1 MTPPSP
7 GPNQDQIKKLARLID
22 RAGFILLVDAALI
35 SPSEREQIE
44 RASRDET
51 PWLDAMAQWDPQLHA
66 MLAELS
72 LKSLGWGS
80 LQQPPDCPKPA
91 YAELFEAS
99 LRELGLLTPQ
109 QQPPWAYWQA
119 MAEGL
124 VPEPQRHWMAVE
136 PCQWLVSTQQVQ
148 LRLCRPHQPLSPQL
162 VKTIKAALDWLDASL
177 ALSPSGRAYLGFE
190 KPFDLQSAWPETLDG
205 LGADGFLPQ
214 GSQAGDWRRFV
225 TELEM
230 ALAMTPDSSDTQS
243 LWPWGMG
250 APLAPGFPVAF
261 EKETGREESG
271 SALFQAADL
280 TNAPLPLQGLHQ
292 WLAGQ
297 GRRVNMQWRTFK
309 KVQSVEEWLAEW
321 ALVLAD
327 IQALRRH
334 CMAANGQPGRPWAV
348 LLQDQWSYKLYV
360 QPEGRNGQANPAFP
374 SRVGLIES
382 LRGLTQKLI
391 ASQGG
396 KGKKNHPLLKL
407 LQLASWDDQNT
418 G

>member
-1 MTPPSP
+1 
-7 GPNQDQIKKLARLID
+7 
-22 RAGFILLVDAALI
+22 
-35 SPSEREQIE
+35 
-44 RASRDET
+44 
-51 PWLDAMAQWDPQLHA
+51 
-66 MLAELS
+66 
-72 LKSLGWGS
+72 
-80 LQQPPDCPKPA
+80 
-91 YAELFEAS
+91 
-99 LRELGLLTPQ
+99 
-109 QQPPWAYWQA
+109 
-119 MAEGL
+119 
-124 VPEPQRHWMAVE
+124 
-136 PCQWLVSTQQVQ
+136 
-148 LRLCRPHQPLSPQL
+148 
-162 VKTIKAALDWLDASL
+162 
-177 ALSPSGRAYLGFE
+177 
-190 KPFDLQSAWPETLDG
+190 
-205 LGADGFLPQ
+205 
-214 GSQAGDWRRFV
+214 
-225 TELEM
+225 M

>member
-1 MTPPSP
+1 MTPPSHSS
-7 GPNQDQIKKLARLID
+7 NHNQIKKLARLID
-22 RAGFILLVDAALI
+22 RAGSILVVDAALI

-44 RASRDET
+44 RGSRGET

-80 LQQPPDCPKPA
+80 LQQPPEYPKPA

-99 LRELGLLTPQ
+99 LRERL
-109 QQPPWAYWQA
+109 A
-119 MAEGL
+119 
-124 VPEPQRHWMAVE
+124 PEPQRHWMAVE

-162 VKTIKAALDWLDASL
+162 VETIKTALDWLDASL

-190 KPFDLQSAWPETLDG
+190 KPFDLQSAWPETLEG

-230 ALAMTPDSSDTQS
+230 ALAMTPDSSNTQS

-250 APLAPGFPVAF
+250 APLAPGSPVTF

-280 TNAPLPLQGLHQ
+280 TNVPLPFQGLHQ

-297 GRRVNMQWRTFK
+297 GQRVNMQWRSFK

-334 CMAANGQPGRPWAV
+334 CMAANGRPGRPWAV

-382 LRGLTQKLI
+382 LRGLTRKLFT
-391 ASQGG
+391 SQGG
-396 KGKKNHPLLKL
+396 IGKKNHPLLKL
-407 LQLASWDDQNT
+407 LQLASWDDRNT